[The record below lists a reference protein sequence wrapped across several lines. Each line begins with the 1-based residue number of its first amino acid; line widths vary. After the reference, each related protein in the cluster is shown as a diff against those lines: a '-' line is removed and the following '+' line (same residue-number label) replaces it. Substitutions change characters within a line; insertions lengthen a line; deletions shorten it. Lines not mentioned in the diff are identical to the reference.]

1 MQSKDPVQPKIKVW
15 VFFFNFKKIKNI
27 WPVGGQARINIKEL
41 GDVCVVRKQSGRKM
55 SPPGFT

>member
-1 MQSKDPVQPKIKVW
+1 MQSKDPAPPKIKVW

-27 WPVGGQARINIKEL
+27 LPVGGQARISIKEL

-55 SPPGFT
+55 SLPGVT